1 MSYVLFILVSATIF
15 IRPGEI
21 IPDLVGLSIYE
32 ALILACLVMSL
43 PELMHYLTRGPW
55 TSKPITCCVFGIL
68 GAIALSQLAALNV
81 ADAWRCGIFFA
92 KIVVYYLLLVS
103 VLNTPERLRGFV
115 FWLIWFAAILTIV
128 TVLQFYQ
135 VIHLPTLRTLRD
147 VDFDMNTGQQVYI
160 YRLQGSGV
168 FQDPNEL
175 CLMLAAV
182 VPLCLYQL
190 TDRRWGVARVIWLAP
205 LLLFLFAVSLT
216 KSRGGFM
223 ALVVGLG
230 AMTWCRFGGKRTLII
245 GALGLP
251 VLFLAFAGRQT
262 SISATSGTGQSRVQV
277 WSDWLYD
284 FRHAPLFGKGM
295 DLKEERP
302 ENAELLGEDVKLAAH
317 NSFLHSFAQLGLF
330 GGMVFLGA
338 FYFALASLYR
348 LKSDWTEITDP
359 ELRRLHPYLFGTM
372 STFVMGMMSLSLCY
386 VIPTY
391 LILGLA
397 VAYTRVTPF
406 YSLKPPVCFSK
417 KIAGRVALAGFA
429 FLAGMYVFVRVFINW
444 A

>member
-1 MSYVLFILVSATIF
+1 MSYLLFILVTGTIF
-15 IRPGEI
+15 VRPGEI
-21 IPDLVGLSIYE
+21 IPDLLGLSIYE
-32 ALILACLVMSL
+32 ALILACCVMAL
-43 PELMHYLTRGPW
+43 PELLHYVTSGSW
-55 TSKPITCCVFGIL
+55 MSKPSTCCVFGIL
-68 GAIALSQLAALNV
+68 AALV
-81 ADAWRCGIFFA
+81 MAQLVSFTLGEAWSTGVFFA
-92 KIVVYYLLLVS
+92 KVVVYYLLLVS
-103 VLNTPERLRGFV
+103 VLNTPERLRGFL
-115 FWLIWFAAILTIV
+115 FWLVWFAAILTV
-128 TVLQFYQ
+128 LTVLQFYQ
-135 VIHLPTLRTLRD
+135 VIHLPTLRPLRD
-147 VDFDMNTGQQVYI
+147 VDFDMTTGQQVYI

-190 TDRRWGVARVIWLAP
+190 SNRRWGPARVIWLAP
-205 LLLFLFAVSLT
+205 LFLFLFAIGLT
-216 KSRGGFM
+216 KSRGGFL

-277 WSDWLYD
+277 WADWLYD

-295 DLKEERP
+295 ELKEERP
-302 ENAELLGEDVKLAAH
+302 EKPELLGEDVKLAAH
-317 NSFLHSFAQLGLF
+317 NSFLHGFAQLGLF

-338 FYFALASLYR
+338 FYLALASLFR
-348 LKSDWTEITDP
+348 LKADWTEITDP
-359 ELRRLHPYLFGTM
+359 EMRRLHPYLFGTLV
-372 STFVMGMMSLSLCY
+372 TFIMGMMSLSLCY

-397 VAYTRVTPF
+397 VAYARVTSF
-406 YSLKPPVCFSK
+406 YSLLPPVCLSGK
-417 KIAGRVALAGFA
+417 NVGRIAFAGFA
-429 FLAGMYVFVRVFINW
+429 FLASMYVFVRVFVNW